1 MVINDTEGRKGV
13 GIREKKNSQPINVSE
28 RARSLSKQI
37 QRQRRVFFENRKR
50 RRCNTALRSRGEV
63 EYKAAE
69 AQTKRRPRY
78 SDARNSVATSTHVLS
93 TNARNSEARVRQ
105 PEITLDYA
113 HTNGHSAWGEKNPST
128 KKMTGTQRCV
138 ILSPTPNLRHWSVS
152 NRKIDG
158 EKRVACLSSP
168 SFLPSRRFEPDQVTR
183 KLKKKILSPVDGAWS
198 LSTPFNMAMRTD
210 VSREMI
216 TLTSV
221 RPRNTELFDFRFSF
235 FLSWYPDFVES
246 LTDSIWFLKILYL
259 FLSPS
264 NKADTK

>member
-1 MVINDTEGRKGV
+1 MVQRDERDDRGSRETKRE
-13 GIREKKNSQPINVSE
+13 REKKFTNDKCLSE
-28 RARSLSKQI
+28 RVRSLSKQI

-113 HTNGHSAWGEKNPST
+113 HTNGHSTWGEKNPST

-138 ILSPTPNLRHWSVS
+138 IVPPPPLPQ
-152 NRKIDG
+152 
-158 EKRVACLSSP
+158 SST
-168 SFLPSRRFEPDQVTR
+168 QV
-183 KLKKKILSPVDGAWS
+183 
-198 LSTPFNMAMRTD
+198 
-210 VSREMI
+210 RE
-216 TLTSV
+216 
-221 RPRNTELFDFRFSF
+221 
-235 FLSWYPDFVES
+235 
-246 LTDSIWFLKILYL
+246 
-259 FLSPS
+259 
-264 NKADTK
+264 